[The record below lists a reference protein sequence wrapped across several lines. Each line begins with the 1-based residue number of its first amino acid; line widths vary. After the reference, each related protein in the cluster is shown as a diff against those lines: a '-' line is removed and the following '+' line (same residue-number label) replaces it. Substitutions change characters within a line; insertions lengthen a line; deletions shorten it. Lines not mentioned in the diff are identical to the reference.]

1 MEVKEFFFFT
11 QILLRQISS
20 IHMEDPQ
27 NITILLPSYIDKEK
41 TDDSQNHYTYMKPD
55 KFHVTIS
62 LTSQSRQGYAK

>member
-41 TDDSQNHYTYMKPD
+41 TDDSQK
-55 KFHVTIS
+55 S
-62 LTSQSRQGYAK
+62 LYLHGAG